1 MNQVLVKKVTTEL
14 EQLSD
19 DVFSDIFTFVISLQN
34 HLHGVPGKNLLKFS
48 GSISADDAE
57 HMLQAV
63 EQDCRGINHNE
74 W

>member
-1 MNQVLVKKVTTEL
+1 MNQVLVNKVTSEL

-19 DVFSDIFTFVISLQN
+19 NVFSEIFTFVISLQN
-34 HLHGVPGKNLLKFS
+34 SPHGVPGKSLLKFS

-63 EQDCRGINHNE
+63 EQDCRRIDFHE